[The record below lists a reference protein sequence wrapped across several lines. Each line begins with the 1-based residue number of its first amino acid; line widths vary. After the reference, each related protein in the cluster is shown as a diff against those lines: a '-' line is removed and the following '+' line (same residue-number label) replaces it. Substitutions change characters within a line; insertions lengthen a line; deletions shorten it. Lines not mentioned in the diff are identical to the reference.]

1 MIKNKRNKR
10 IRVLSIITLAAMLAT
25 TFSLNQSFI
34 AFANEK
40 TEEYTVIVENNDG
53 LQKLRDD
60 YSVSEDNA
68 PLKVDGEF
76 AVTAELT
83 DRQVNKLSENEDI
96 KCIEKDFEINAP
108 GKYID
113 ETVKPIEYTWG
124 LEAGNIPE
132 NTRSNTKIKVALLD
146 SGIDCTDN
154 IIVKERQNFIL
165 DDPVSTPVFEDTCG
179 HGTSVASMICGIGV
193 ESNVKGTNP
202 NIELYSAK
210 VLDADRQAPVS
221 RVVSAIYWAIDKGV
235 DIINISFGTDTYSE
249 ALEIAINDA
258 EKAGIIVVAATGNT
272 GTGNID
278 YPAAFDNT
286 IAVGS
291 VNAKG
296 EMSEFTSRGAALDVL
311 APGEAVLAQCNFGED
326 LVLSGTSLSAGYMT
340 GVISLL
346 IDRDKNIS
354 VDFVKTLIKE
364 SSKKLS
370 NAPNA
375 DYGIVDYGY
384 AASIY
389 DRVEKELEEGL
400 VETEEEKDIAHTDGT
415 IESSLAE
422 NTDTFVDL
430 SETTVNGSWS
440 KDNHSAGITNA
451 NLKKGARYPDEHTW
465 IKGMRDHPEFHGFS
479 WRQNT
484 EHYGMIGYGLVNY
497 VANYRYLVKIANAYG
512 NGHGYTYVN
521 RSEIDGL
528 SETSFNNIRTVMQDI
543 LDSSNNPISG
553 KSDSVQRSFVMGMA
567 LHTATDAFAHSTFYK
582 PNSSWVRITH
592 EPVNLADDTTFI
604 GTRFLM
610 AKEVKD
616 NIIAR
621 HSKEKTDF
629 IGNDFY
635 CNNFLYQTSLEFR
648 LNKLKSFA
656 QSAGVTNT
664 TILNNFD
671 KID

>member
-1 MIKNKRNKR
+1 MIKAKRNSQT
-10 IRVLSIITLAAMLAT
+10 RVLSIITLTAMLAT

-193 ESNVKGTNP
+193 ESDVKGTNP

-465 IKGMRDHPEFHGFS
+465 IKGMRDHPEFHGYS
-479 WRQNT
+479 WRT
-484 EHYGMIGYGLVNY
+484 TSTDLGTGVVNY

-512 NGHGYTYVN
+512 NGHGYTYVG
-521 RSEIDGL
+521 RSEIAGL
-528 SETSFNNIRTVMQDI
+528 SETSYENIRAVMQDI
-543 LDSSNNPISG
+543 LDSANNPIIG
-553 KSDSVQRSFVMGMA
+553 KSDSVQRAFVMGMA
-567 LHTATDAFAHSTFYK
+567 VHTATDAFAHSAFYK
-582 PNSSWVRITH
+582 PNAGYNAWTRITH
-592 EPVNLADDTTFI
+592 TVGADDISFYPK
-604 GTRFLM
+604 RFRL
-610 AKEVKD
+610 AKDVIS
-616 NIIAR
+616 NTVAR
-621 HSKEKTDF
+621 MNREKTDF
-629 IGNDFY
+629 IGNDFAGKSANY
-635 CNNFLYQTSLEFR
+635 PNDASFKI
-648 LNKLKSFA
+648 NKIKNFA
-656 QSAGVTNT
+656 QSAGVTST
-664 TILNNFD
+664 SVLNKLD
-671 KID
+671 MID

>member
-34 AFANEK
+34 AVANEK
-40 TEEYTVIVENNDG
+40 TEEYTVIVDNNDG

-83 DRQVNKLSENEDI
+83 DRQADKLSDNEDI
-96 KCIEKDFEINAP
+96 KCIEKDFDMELSEKDIN
-108 GKYID
+108 

-132 NTRSNTKIKVALLD
+132 NARSNTKIKVALLD

-165 DDPVSTPVFEDTCG
+165 DDPVNTPVFEDTCG

-326 LVLSGTSLSAGYMT
+326 LVLSGTSLSAG
-340 GVISLL
+340 
-346 IDRDKNIS
+346 
-354 VDFVKTLIKE
+354 
-364 SSKKLS
+364 
-370 NAPNA
+370 
-375 DYGIVDYGY
+375 
-384 AASIY
+384 
-389 DRVEKELEEGL
+389 
-400 VETEEEKDIAHTDGT
+400 
-415 IESSLAE
+415 
-422 NTDTFVDL
+422 
-430 SETTVNGSWS
+430 
-440 KDNHSAGITNA
+440 
-451 NLKKGARYPDEHTW
+451 
-465 IKGMRDHPEFHGFS
+465 
-479 WRQNT
+479 
-484 EHYGMIGYGLVNY
+484 
-497 VANYRYLVKIANAYG
+497 
-512 NGHGYTYVN
+512 
-521 RSEIDGL
+521 
-528 SETSFNNIRTVMQDI
+528 
-543 LDSSNNPISG
+543 
-553 KSDSVQRSFVMGMA
+553 
-567 LHTATDAFAHSTFYK
+567 
-582 PNSSWVRITH
+582 
-592 EPVNLADDTTFI
+592 
-604 GTRFLM
+604 
-610 AKEVKD
+610 
-616 NIIAR
+616 
-621 HSKEKTDF
+621 
-629 IGNDFY
+629 
-635 CNNFLYQTSLEFR
+635 
-648 LNKLKSFA
+648 
-656 QSAGVTNT
+656 
-664 TILNNFD
+664 
-671 KID
+671 